1 MIQISVAEISELF
14 KGEFHPILDKFR
26 TEHFAYKNAFPDPVL
41 YSYSSCCII
50 HDGFKPLVVL
60 KGLHEA
66 FKLKNNFKEGSIG
79 HEISE
84 RILNNKQV
92 DLFMIYTQK
101 DSDAH
106 WIDAV
111 VSFMQKQLQKME
123 GDE

>member
-1 MIQISVAEISELF
+1 MIQISVAEITELF
-14 KGEFHPILDKFR
+14 KGEFYPILDKFG
-26 TEHFAYKNAFPDPVL
+26 TDHFAYKNAFPAPVL

-50 HDGFKPLVVL
+50 HDGFKPLVVI
-60 KGLHEA
+60 KGLYEA
-66 FKLKNNFKEGSIG
+66 FKLSNNFKEGSIG

-92 DLFMIYTQK
+92 DLFMIYTNK

-111 VSFMQKQLQKME
+111 VSFMQKQLQE
-123 GDE
+123 SEDDE